1 MSVTIAGRR
10 SAAVSS
16 NTGDDAS
23 RIGRVNVSREQEGA
37 LITFAT
43 AAQNLLYSQFSI
55 RSQLEAVDRA
65 YMRENDYTLE
75 QLRARSANRLGNP
88 TKFQNITVPV
98 VMPQVQAALGYLTN
112 VFLTG
117 YPIFGVTADPD
128 MEDAAM
134 QMETIIAEN
143 AVTAGWARQLLMFFR
158 DGLKYNLHA
167 LEVNWEQ
174 KVAASVVNDIL
185 SPSGAKPKNV
195 IWNGNVLRRM
205 DLYNTFYDP
214 RVHPAEI
221 HSEGEFAGY
230 VEIFSRVRLKKY
242 VNELIGVDPATAARA
257 LESTYG
263 GSGFVQSASTPFGY
277 YQPLINPEPLMATQN
292 QMTFDWMSWA
302 TSQLPGRDRAI
313 RYSNVYTKTTLYAR
327 IIPNDFG
334 FSVPGPNTPQVWKL
348 IIINGQVVLKAERLS
363 NAHTFIPIIFGQ
375 PLEDGLDYQT
385 KSFATNVQ
393 PMQEVASA
401 MMNGYVASKRRL
413 VGDRVLFDP
422 LRVRAQDINS
432 DNPSAKIPVRP
443 IAYGK
448 PVQEAVYAFP
458 YRDENTN
465 SFVQAS
471 DMAIKFANM
480 INGQNPAQ
488 QGQFVKGNKTLH
500 EYEDVMGHGNAV
512 NQMMAIATENQVF
525 TPIKE
530 ILKLNI
536 LQYQGDATIYN
547 AAAKRPVKIDPVQ
560 LRNEAVQF
568 QVSDGLLPKDKEMS
582 GDEWM
587 TALQVIGSSPQI
599 GQGYNLAPMFTYLMN
614 TRGVELK
621 PFEKTQQQVQYEQQ
635 LGAWQQA
642 ASEAAKAG
650 AAFSTPM
657 PQPPP
662 PEPPQPN
669 PKVAALQ
676 ATQGS
681 NPTAQSPTS
690 T

>member
-10 SAAVSS
+10 SAAISS

-242 VNELIGVDPATAARA
+242 INELIGVDPATATRA

-334 FSVPGPNTPQVWKL
+334 FNVPGPNTPQVWKL

-642 ASEAAKAG
+642 AAEAAKAG
-650 AAFSTPM
+650 TAFSTPM

-662 PEPPQPN
+662 PQPPQPN